1 MKMSSRAKRMNR
13 RHSRM
18 KAVATLNLTSL
29 MDIFT
34 IILIFLLVN
43 NNNAAKPPENRD
55 IVLPSSTA
63 ETVPE
68 EVLTIQLSGKNL
80 LVQDVPVV
88 SVEQIMAAESKVIDA
103 LKEELDFR
111 ASRSLPKLNEAGEPE
126 REVMLQ
132 ADRKVPYA
140 LISRVMRTC
149 METEYTK
156 ISFAVLRKTEDEGQ

>member
-1 MKMSSRAKRMNR
+1 MKMSNRAKRMDR
-13 RHSRM
+13 RHARV

-55 IVLPSSTA
+55 IILPSSTA
-63 ETVPE
+63 ETVPD
-68 EVLTIQLSGKNL
+68 EVLTIQLSGKML
-80 LVQDVPVV
+80 MVQDVPIVAV
-88 SVEQIMAAESKVIDA
+88 ADVMASDEASIAK

-111 ASRSLPKLNEAGEPE
+111 ASRSAPTLNEAGEPE

-140 LISRVMRTC
+140 LISKVMRTC

-156 ISFAVLRKTEDEGQ
+156 IAFAVLRKTEDEG

>member
-1 MKMSSRAKRMNR
+1 MKMSSRAKRMER
-13 RHSRM
+13 RR
-18 KAVATLNLTSL
+18 KRTAAVATLNLTSL

-68 EVLTIQLSGKNL
+68 EVLTIQLSGRNL
-80 LVQDVPVV
+80 MVQDIPIADVD
-88 SVEQIMAAESKVIDA
+88 SILASEELSIAA

-111 ASRSLPKLNEAGEPE
+111 ASRSAPTINEAGEPE

-156 ISFAVLRKTEDEGQ
+156 ISFAVLRKTEEGDQ